1 MNIVLDTNV
10 FVSGLFFKGGAPHR
24 ILRAW
29 QSEQF
34 ILYAS
39 AEILNE
45 YERVIRELVHV
56 RPTVDPDKAIFLIH
70 KNVQLVKSFI
80 LPRQVC
86 DDPDDDKFISCALTI
101 KASIVS
107 GDKALLRTAGY
118 KNLVVL
124 TPAQF
129 ERQYLI

>member
-34 ILYAS
+34 NLFAS
-39 AEILNE
+39 LEIFNE
-45 YERVIRELVHV
+45 YGRVIRELAHI
-56 RPTVDPDKAIFLIH
+56 RPTVDPDKAISLIH
-70 KNVQLVKSFI
+70 KNVRLVKPII
-80 LPRQVC
+80 LSQVC
-86 DDPDDDKFISCALTI
+86 DDPDDDKFISCALAI
-101 KASIVS
+101 KGIIVS